1 MTDWLAIAACIC
13 AWGYGFIT
21 GWAAAHSDEPF
32 WRAYVDVVS
41 FRWTALQL
49 ELDELSSF
57 QKATFACGLSQIKL
71 FATSGGYLVSGFGG
85 WGYASV

>member
-1 MTDWLAIAACIC
+1 
-13 AWGYGFIT
+13 
-21 GWAAAHSDEPF
+21 
-32 WRAYVDVVS
+32 VVS